1 MRWEKKILVVTAI
14 LFLVSA
20 PAMAAQDVD
29 KGEVKAGERAATG
42 TVLAVTPASR
52 TLVVES
58 RLGGQPWLLGV
69 EVPDRLAVTAEG
81 KTRKLEDLKAG
92 DRVRLRWIREE
103 NRLVA
108 ESIAVVGA
116 KAP

>member
-1 MRWEKKILVVTAI
+1 MRWETVAGVASTIFLLAI
-14 LFLVSA
+14 A
-20 PAMAAQDVD
+20 PAMAAREVG
-29 KGEVKAGERAATG
+29 KGEAKAAERAATG
-42 TVLAVTPASR
+42 TVLAVTPESR

-58 RLGGQPWLLGV
+58 RLGGQPWILGV
-69 EVPDRLAVTAEG
+69 EVPERLAVTAEG

-92 DRVRLRWIREE
+92 DRVRLRWNREE

-108 ESIAVVGA
+108 ESIAVAGA